1 MFDPRNDLPLCAS
14 RYIAAID
21 AVCGQGTALELLKI
35 SLCLN
40 DHAQIVYV
48 EETGCYFLRVDEF
61 DRWSNRRVGMLEAI
75 ATMPFKSLDVFR
87 AEIATWAQE
96 DYANVVDANGLNAL
110 IELGLINNR

>member
-1 MFDPRNDLPLCAS
+1 
-14 RYIAAID
+14 
-21 AVCGQGTALELLKI
+21 
-35 SLCLN
+35 
-40 DHAQIVYV
+40 
-48 EETGCYFLRVDEF
+48 
-61 DRWSNRRVGMLEAI
+61 MLEAI